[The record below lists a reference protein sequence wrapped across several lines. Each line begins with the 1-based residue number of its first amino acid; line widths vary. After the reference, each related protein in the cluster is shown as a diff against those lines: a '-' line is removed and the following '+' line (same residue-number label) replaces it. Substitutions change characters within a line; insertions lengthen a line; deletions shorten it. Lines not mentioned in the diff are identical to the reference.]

1 MMVAAVVLLAIS
13 ACLAWFAAGIMYE
26 RRHAQ
31 ALIREREL
39 VAEAYLV
46 GLRNIQQELI
56 RQVQTHGGAPW
67 LN

>member
-1 MMVAAVVLLAIS
+1 MIAATITLLAV
-13 ACLAWFAAGIMYE
+13 AGCLTSFTAGIVWE

-46 GLRNIQQELI
+46 GLRTIQQELI
-56 RQVQTHGGAPW
+56 RQIQTHGGAPW